1 MNYEKVE
8 ILGKYFVYI
17 GKDLISNLAQIV
29 ELVKCSKIF
38 LITDDTLESIF
49 AEDFAKINN
58 LQKIIISSG
67 EKAKNID
74 SLQEIWKQ
82 LLEKGADRKSLVINL
97 GGGAVLDMGGFAAA
111 TFMRGISFIHIPT
124 TLLSQVDASVGGKLA
139 IDFAGVKNLIGS
151 FNQPLAVI
159 VDINTLKSLPERE
172 FISGF
177 GEILKH
183 GLIADK
189 DYFQRVSQKD
199 IKNLSDGELVKII
212 EDSVKIKSEIIN
224 SDEKELGNRKLLN
237 FGHTIGHAIE
247 SVSLETDNSL
257 LHGEAVVLGMVAEGK
272 ISREKGYITE
282 EELQKI
288 ANSFKK
294 IGLLTSYKILDL
306 QKVIEFINKDK
317 KTEGGIVKW
326 TLLKSIGEGVIDQ
339 SVSERELLIALNFL
353 KP

>member
-177 GEILKH
+177 GEVLKH

-189 DYFQRVSQKD
+189 EYFEMVVKKD
-199 IKNLSDGELVKII
+199 IQSLS
-212 EDSVKIKSEIIN
+212 
-224 SDEKELGNRKLLN
+224 SDEL
-237 FGHTIGHAIE
+237 
-247 SVSLETDNSL
+247 
-257 LHGEAVVLGMVAEGK
+257 
-272 ISREKGYITE
+272 
-282 EELQKI
+282 
-288 ANSFKK
+288 
-294 IGLLTSYKILDL
+294 
-306 QKVIEFINKDK
+306 IN
-317 KTEGGIVKW
+317 
-326 TLLKSIGEGVIDQ
+326 
-339 SVSERELLIALNFL
+339 
-353 KP
+353 